1 MVLQSELT
9 VGARLRAIRHVAGHC
24 FPLLVY
30 KGEVITV
37 AAVYP
42 QGDDGKGA
50 FASATRR
57 SSDILVPFSL
67 LDRFTLE
74 VS

>member
-1 MVLQSELT
+1 MTPDQLA
-9 VGARLRAIRHVAGHC
+9 VGRRLKAIRHVPGHC

-37 AAVYP
+37 AAVHP
-42 QGDDGKGA
+42 QYNGGEGA

-57 SSDILVPFSL
+57 SSDILVPFSV

-74 VS
+74 ES